1 MKMSARQILMVSF
14 ISTALLGTA
23 WAGEASTV
31 GVTLDAAGKY
41 IWRGQALTDDPVFQP
56 GVSIGV
62 GGFTASIW
70 GNMDLTDH
78 KQGPGTPSEK
88 GQFTEIDYALDY
100 SGEAYGFG
108 YSLGLIYYDFPHLT
122 NDAGT
127 TEIYGGLSK
136 DMFLNPSITL
146 YYDIDD
152 INGAYISG
160 GIGHTIEE
168 IFSLGEGLP
177 VNLDLSASLGWGS
190 SGYTSSYWGAPA
202 TSSALNDLVLSA
214 ALPFDLGNGLSVTPF
229 LTWVTLVDSDIRS
242 TNAYDSDSDY
252 LFGGISLAAEF

>member
-1 MKMSARQILMVSF
+1 MKMKARQVLMVSF

-31 GVTLDAAGKY
+31 GVTLDSAGKY

-100 SGEAYGFG
+100 SGEAWGFG
-108 YSLGLIYYDFPHLT
+108 YSLGVIYYDFPHLT

-127 TEIYGGLSK
+127 TEIYAGLSK
-136 DMFLNPSITL
+136 DMFLNPSITM

-160 GIGHTIEE
+160 GIGHTVEN

-190 SGYTSSYWGAPA
+190 SGYTKSYWGAPA
-202 TSSALNDLVLSA
+202 TSSALNDLVLGA
-214 ALPFDLGNGLSVTPF
+214 ALPFDLGKGMSVTPF
-229 LTWVTLVDSDIRS
+229 LNWVTLVDDDIRS
-242 TNAYDSDSDY
+242 TNAYDTDSDY
-252 LFGGISLAAEF
+252 LFGGISFAAEF